1 MRLVTLV
8 FGAPTWILLAA
19 PCACTA
25 AGTSLPSRC
34 EAIEIDPMR
43 ELVVT
48 DAAIVGDARVGF
60 ARVMGTVLGATRA
73 QAASAW
79 VNAWT
84 AMPGEAAIATDV
96 QAPWADSGTSG
107 PDLARAP
114 FELIAIVNRV
124 DFSTVPGRMG
134 ELRFV
139 YGLVTSG
146 KRRPLTVNV
155 ELRLPPNRSAQE
167 WAQSWH
173 ALGSLTGDANR
184 EALMAIVDAVLQ
196 ETLTGQLRT
205 QDAGNGLGILLEFDV
220 NGGDPLVPSPLFNQ
234 PASTVSAPALAA
246 FVAAQQ
252 SEVLAGDEIV
262 PVGMLARY
270 AAALAPEMNLPGV
283 PANVVAAFVTTTCT
297 GCHTSGETI
306 DGTFQISPLRRGQAA
321 LSPFLLRSNAA
332 QPGAGAAS
340 KVPSSD
346 EADELSRRSEV
357 MRALLCE
364 GGP

>member
-1 MRLVTLV
+1 MRPVTLV
-8 FGAPTWILLAA
+8 FGVSIWIVLAA

-48 DAAIVGDARVGF
+48 DPAIVGDARVGF
-60 ARVMGTVLGATRA
+60 ARVLGTVLGATPA

-107 PDLARAP
+107 LDLARAP

-124 DFSTVPGRMG
+124 DLSTVPRRTG

-146 KRRPLTVNV
+146 KRRPLSVNV

-173 ALGSLTGDANR
+173 ALGSLTGEPNR
-184 EALMAIVDAVLQ
+184 EALMAIVDAVFQ
-196 ETLTGQLRT
+196 ETRQAKFALKTLATGS
-205 QDAGNGLGILLEFDV
+205 GSF
-220 NGGDPLVPSPLFNQ
+220 SS
-234 PASTVSAPALAA
+234 ST
-246 FVAAQQ
+246 
-252 SEVLAGDEIV
+252 
-262 PVGMLARY
+262 
-270 AAALAPEMNLPGV
+270 
-283 PANVVAAFVTTTCT
+283 
-297 GCHTSGETI
+297 
-306 DGTFQISPLRRGQAA
+306 
-321 LSPFLLRSNAA
+321 
-332 QPGAGAAS
+332 
-340 KVPSSD
+340 
-346 EADELSRRSEV
+346 
-357 MRALLCE
+357 
-364 GGP
+364 